1 VCNFIY
7 IKTYSW
13 FFFQVFP
20 AKKTNDNNK
29 EKKMVDNPM
38 LAKLVA
44 KVKTQ
49 ATPPDNTPPPTPPVI
64 RRNSTNQVPAPG
76 PPSLPGPPPS
86 TLSPPPSQPFLYSP
100 PPPPLHVLHYHF
112 HHLVVLPLKLRPLFC
127 LRVVYKYRHHH
138 RVNHLFSGKYT
149 TNSIFAREEDVLCY
163 YARI

>member
-1 VCNFIY
+1 MCNFIY
-7 IKTYSW
+7 KNLLLV
-13 FFFQVFP
+13 FQVFP
-20 AKKTNDNNK
+20 ANSTNQ

-100 PPPPLHVLHYHF
+100 PPPPLPLPPSGGAPTKTPTSLLPTCSLQVSSSSPSQPFVPWQIYYQQYICQGRGC
-112 HHLVVLPLKLRPLFC
+112 VVL
-127 LRVVYKYRHHH
+127 
-138 RVNHLFSGKYT
+138 
-149 TNSIFAREEDVLCY
+149 LCQNLEHN
-163 YARI
+163 